1 MPKVISNTS
10 PLLYLHQLGLLEL
23 LQRLY
28 GRVRIPP
35 AVAHELDEGAR
46 LGHNVPAVRDLS
58 WIEVSEVRE
67 ARVLP
72 LATNLGAGEREAIA
86 LAVQVEDAL
95 LVLDDGLARRHAKL
109 LRIRLTGTL
118 GILLRA
124 KAKGLVQQVAPLIDR
139 LEDLGFR
146 LDEDTRK
153 AVLKLAGE

>member
-1 MPKVISNTS
+1 MPEVVSNTS

-28 GRVRIPP
+28 TRVRIPP
-35 AVAHELDEGAR
+35 AVAHELGEGAS
-46 LGHNVPAVRDLS
+46 LGHDVPAVRDLS

-67 ARVLP
+67 ERVLP

-86 LAVQVEDAL
+86 LAIQIEDAL

-109 LRIRLTGTL
+109 LGIRLTGTL

-124 KAKGLVQQVAPLIDR
+124 RTEGFVEQVAPLIDR
-139 LEDLGFR
+139 LGELGFR
-146 LDEDTRK
+146 LDDGTRK